1 MNSCSISLQVLSNQT
16 IHAKKKTL
24 SPKIRLLNTKLLSHS
39 LVVVNLG
46 TIKAGNRY
54 ASLCTAR
61 LTRVL
66 TNHSKIRVSSSI
78 TRVQATSMSI
88 LNSLDKIRRRIQ
100 KLVSMTKLLIR
111 LIDHLEQNHGTN
123 QRIKFDKL
131 RNLFLPHLTESRV
144 TQRLPRFLF
153 NQSL

>member
-1 MNSCSISLQVLSNQT
+1 T
-16 IHAKKKTL
+16 
-24 SPKIRLLNTKLLSHS
+24 
-39 LVVVNLG
+39 LVVINLG
-46 TIKAGNRY
+46 TVKAGNSY
-54 ASLCTAR
+54 ASLCAAR

-66 TNHSKIRVSSSI
+66 ANHSKIRVSGSI
-78 TRVQATSMSI
+78 FRVQATRMGI

-100 KLVSMTKLLIR
+100 KLVGMTKLLIR
-111 LIDHLEQNHGTN
+111 LINHLEQNHGTN
-123 QRIKFDKL
+123 QGIKFDKL

>member
-1 MNSCSISLQVLSNQT
+1 IGNQT
-16 IHAKKKTL
+16 IHTKLETL
-24 SPKIRLLNTKLLSHS
+24 SPKLRLLNTKLLSHT

-46 TIKAGNRY
+46 TIKAGNSY
-54 ASLCTAR
+54 ASLRTTR

-78 TRVQATSMSI
+78 ARIQTARMGI

-111 LIDHLEQNHGTN
+111 LINHLEQ
-123 QRIKFDKL
+123 
-131 RNLFLPHLTESRV
+131 
-144 TQRLPRFLF
+144 
-153 NQSL
+153 